1 MNYKM
6 NLTLLF
12 AAFFISCHSG
22 RNIGKNPFSQTF
34 LSIEKTPCYGTCPIY
49 TMSIDGEGIALLRA
63 GDFMDEAGFFYAT
76 LPADSVSSLFRHA
89 KICNWDS
96 YDSTYMNQYLD
107 LPSTIVRFSTHAK
120 DTVTVQYNT
129 INAPAEL
136 RLLGNRLELLQE
148 QMDWKPVASKFK
160 L

>member
-1 MNYKM
+1 MS
-6 NLTLLF
+6 LTLLF

-22 RNIGKNPFSQTF
+22 RNISKNLLSQAF
-34 LSIEKTPCYGTCPIY
+34 ISIEKTPCYGTCPIY
-49 TMSIDGEGIALLRA
+49 TMSIDGDGRALLRS

-76 LPADSVSSLFRHA
+76 LQADSVSSIFRHA
-89 KICNWDS
+89 KACDWDS
-96 YDSTYMNQYLD
+96 YDTTYMNQYLD
-107 LPSTIVRFSTHAK
+107 FPSTIVRFSIHAK

-136 RLLGNRLELLQE
+136 RLLGNRLELLQA
-148 QMDWKPVASKFK
+148 QMDWKPVASKLK